1 MATKAQVTKE
11 LTRIGA
17 TLDDVGEGI
26 FVIDSPAGMLWHT
39 GTHSILVEW
48 QPVHESK
55 ADMWADLLDDIQQG
69 VHPCNGWQDELES
82 EGPCERCDLD
92 FGTDRR
98 REWDRARFA
107 A

>member
-1 MATKAQVTKE
+1 MATKAQVMRALAKV
-11 LTRIGA
+11 GG

-26 FVIDSPAGMLWHT
+26 FVIDSPERMLWHT

-55 ADMWADLLDDIQQG
+55 ADMWADLLDDIRQG
-69 VHPCNGWQDELES
+69 VYACNGWQDELEAN
-82 EGPCERCDLD
+82 GPCERCDFD

-98 REWDRARFA
+98 GEWERTRFA